1 MDTEKYDKLQQDLR
15 ELAEIFQ
22 EAHAKLEQE
31 QEEYWN
37 SLSKEDQLKAFCAVV
52 RRIHQAEIEDQGTYR
67 HALYGVF
74 GFGPEAYGQ
83 AQMAGY
89 LTIHNLIY
97 TDEYEGKLIAAE
109 REECAKIVESYCGA
123 WDDGGYAL
131 AQAIRN
137 RSEK

>member
-22 EAHAKLEQE
+22 ETHVKLEQE
-31 QEEYWN
+31 QEQFWN
-37 SLSKEDQLKAFCAVV
+37 SLSKEDQLKAFCTVV
-52 RRIHQAEIEDQGTYR
+52 RRIYQAEIVDQGSYR

-89 LTIHNLIY
+89 LSIHNLIY
-97 TDEYEGKLIAAE
+97 TDESMAEVITAE

-123 WDDGGYAL
+123 WDDKGYAL

-137 RSEK
+137 RGK